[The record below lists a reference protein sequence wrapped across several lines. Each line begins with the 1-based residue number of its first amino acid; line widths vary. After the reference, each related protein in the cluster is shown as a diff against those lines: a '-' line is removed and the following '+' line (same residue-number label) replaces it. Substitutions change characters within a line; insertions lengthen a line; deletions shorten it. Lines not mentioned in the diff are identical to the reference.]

1 MQNVTGVGRR
11 PGLKPINMSY
21 LLRQSPKR
29 QLELTN
35 YEEDLRGA
43 MKNSRDAMRDFN
55 KKIEASKSPNGNVN
69 VWDNGEPI
77 VTNISSDSGGMRQMF
92 GGFREKGGPVTPGK
106 AYIVGE
112 KKPELFIPDEPGMI
126 VNISRKSVFD
136 AMKPQKSTTY
146 R

>member
-1 MQNVTGVGRR
+1 MMQYGDTQKRVMSEYGDAMKRMNAGMHEPGRYNMLHGAGSR
-11 PGLKPINMSY
+11 PGLTAGRPIMTS
-21 LLRQSPKR
+21 
-29 QLELTN
+29 
-35 YEEDLRGA
+35 
-43 MKNSRDAMRDFN
+43 MR
-55 KKIEASKSPNGNVN
+55 
-69 VWDNGEPI
+69 
-77 VTNISSDSGGMRQMF
+77 F

-136 AMKPQKSTTY
+136 AMK

>member
-1 MQNVTGVGRR
+1 MMQYGDTQKRVMSEYGDAMKRMNAGMHEPGRYNVLHGAGSR
-11 PGLKPINMSY
+11 PGLTAGQPIMTS
-21 LLRQSPKR
+21 
-29 QLELTN
+29 
-35 YEEDLRGA
+35 
-43 MKNSRDAMRDFN
+43 MR
-55 KKIEASKSPNGNVN
+55 
-69 VWDNGEPI
+69 
-77 VTNISSDSGGMRQMF
+77 F